1 MSRSVMILTVVGA
14 GLALWL
20 VAPAAGARDQHGSSP
35 PASRPAVSTPP
46 TSDEDDE
53 GEPSALNT
61 PLALTVA
68 NASGHTV
75 VTGDAGRT
83 VYVFSADHQRSSA
96 CAGACAA
103 TWSPVRSYG
112 GKPRG
117 SGALANAIGSVLRPD
132 GTYQVTLNGSPLYYY
147 AGDQVVGQA
156 YGEGRSEFGGMWHAA
171 SPAGNS

>member
-1 MSRSVMILTVVGA
+1 MLLTVVGA
-14 GLALWL
+14 GAALWL
-20 VAPAAGARDQHGSSP
+20 VAPAAGAHEEHATAS

-53 GEPSALNT
+53 GEPSVLNT

-68 NASGHTV
+68 NASGRPV
-75 VTGDAGRT
+75 VTGDEGRT
-83 VYVFSADHQRSSA
+83 LYVFSADHQRSSA

-117 SGALANAIGSVLRPD
+117 SGALANAIGSILRPD
-132 GTYQVTLNGSPLYYY
+132 GTYQVTLDGSPLYYY
-147 AGDQVVGQA
+147 AGDQAAGQA
-156 YGEGRSEFGGMWHAA
+156 HGEGRSEFGGMWHAA
-171 SPAGNS
+171 SPAGHS